1 MSSELAEVKQR
12 YEVTLAELEAARS
25 ASQAQTASA
34 VTADELETKN
44 SAITALQQE
53 VDGLRVDIAAQR
65 QQQLEQSQ
73 QHEAQQVLSCYRT
86 CACGV
91 TCRLILCLLCRSQSA
106 LAAQVVAA
114 KQQISE
120 LQDEKDA
127 VLAQSKDIITKLKA
141 ALTDA
146 RQSADDT
153 AKEQSLLTVKTV
165 RCNLPFFP
173 LAALTVFTSLTRAI
187 IADGT
192 CRSWVCCTSAFLPA
206 YRPMMTPR

>member
-73 QHEAQQVLSCYRT
+73 QHEAQQVL
-86 CACGV
+86 
-91 TCRLILCLLCRSQSA
+91 
-106 LAAQVVAA
+106 
-114 KQQISE
+114 
-120 LQDEKDA
+120 
-127 VLAQSKDIITKLKA
+127 
-141 ALTDA
+141 
-146 RQSADDT
+146 
-153 AKEQSLLTVKTV
+153 
-165 RCNLPFFP
+165 
-173 LAALTVFTSLTRAI
+173 
-187 IADGT
+187 
-192 CRSWVCCTSAFLPA
+192 
-206 YRPMMTPR
+206 